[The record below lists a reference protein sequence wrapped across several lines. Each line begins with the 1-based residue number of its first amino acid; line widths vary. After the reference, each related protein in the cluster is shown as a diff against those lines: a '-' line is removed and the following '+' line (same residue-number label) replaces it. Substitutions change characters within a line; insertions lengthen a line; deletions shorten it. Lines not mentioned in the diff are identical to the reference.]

1 MKVVEQQTAIVQ
13 DTTLG
18 LRSTLSNIEDL
29 DFSKAMTLM
38 SKQMLA
44 LEAAQNSFA
53 KISQLSLF
61 NYIK

>member
-1 MKVVEQQTAIVQ
+1 MKVVDQQASVVR

-18 LRSTLSNIEDL
+18 LKTTLSNIEDL
-29 DFSKAMTLM
+29 DYATAITQMN
-38 SKQMLA
+38 KQMLA
-44 LEAAQNSFA
+44 LEAAQSSFA